1 MFQLKG
7 SDFLKVEIK
16 GARGLVGNAYEMRPG
31 IFEIE
36 SRMLLDY
43 TPLKA
48 GEETEVLVTLSDLPA
63 NADVK
68 KFRAS
73 LLVTDE
79 ISKLEPEKN
88 TVAVKRDD
96 EKEMKFQTSA
106 DPLTRPRNVELRLDK
121 GDVFWNFGGTL
132 VKDSYELPDFAEHVN
147 TYLDKVKPNG
157 NQITLKFLVKSDTH
171 GKVKI
176 KITDKNL
183 SRLQTQTWTNPLDE
197 TIRLDRNLQL
207 DFGQYE
213 EISLDEI
220 LPQAGAKASFITI
233 KMDVGGTLGAE
244 RLLGTVVQHG
254 GHEFATISGDYS
266 LAQSFIVDTS
276 IQCVGISCL
285 FTSEAEAELYI
296 ELQKDVD
303 GVPASEAPLAKSN
316 LTLSGANKN
325 GKTPWTFAAL
335 ENPIE
340 LNAGVQYWIILKGVR
355 GKAQLGL
362 QAQTEETYLQ
372 NVMVNRGGQ
381 LWKSFGGVTSPQS
394 VALLRLIYL
403 PAPDNQ
409 SAAIQI
415 GINDTH
421 WQAFDPAPESNT
433 LSFELKD
440 AAIRQAVVVIRSH
453 ARGAL
458 IVANVIQEY

>member
-1 MFQLKG
+1 MLQLRG
-7 SDFLKVEIK
+7 PDLLKVEIK
-16 GARGLVGNAYEMRPG
+16 GARGLVGAAYEMRPG
-31 IFEIE
+31 MFEIE
-36 SRMLLDY
+36 SRVFLEY

-48 GEETEVLVTLSDLPA
+48 GEETEVLVTVSDLPA

-73 LLVTDE
+73 LLVTEDT
-79 ISKLEPEKN
+79 SKLEPEKN
-88 TVAVKRDD
+88 IVAVKRDD
-96 EKEMKFQTSA
+96 EKETKFQTST

-132 VKDSYELPDFAEHVN
+132 VKDTYELPDFAEQMN
-147 TYLDKVKPNG
+147 AYLDKVKPNG
-157 NQITLKFLVKSDTH
+157 DQITLKFLVKSDTH
-171 GKVKI
+171 GKVRI
-176 KITDKNL
+176 KITDKSL

-213 EISLDEI
+213 EILLDEI
-220 LPQAGAKASFITI
+220 LPQAGAKASLSTI

-244 RLLGTVVQHG
+244 RLLGSVDQHS
-254 GHEFATISGDYS
+254 GHEFGTIGGDYS
-266 LAQSFIVDTS
+266 LAQSFSVDTS
-276 IQCVGISCL
+276 IQCVGITCL

-296 ELQKDVD
+296 ELQNDVD
-303 GVPASEAPLAKSN
+303 GVPASEAPLTKSN
-316 LTLSGANKN
+316 LTLSVGDKN
-325 GKTPWTFAAL
+325 GKTPWTFAAF

-340 LNAGVQYWIILKGVR
+340 VNAGVRYWIILKGVR

-362 QAQTEETYLQ
+362 QTRTEETYLQ

-381 LWKSFGGVTSPQS
+381 LWKNFSEVTNPPP

-409 SAAIQI
+409 SAAIQV
-415 GINDTH
+415 GINGTH
-421 WQAFDPAPESNT
+421 WQAVDPVQESKT

-440 AAIRQAVVVIRSH
+440 AAIRQAAIVIRSH
-453 ARGAL
+453 AQGAL
-458 IVANVIQEY
+458 TVANVIQEY